1 MSFGY
6 DNGVI
11 YDIGQAFV
19 IFKKSEAA
27 ESVVRKL
34 DEGWSRQFYGS
45 TFLCNFL

>member
-34 DEGWSRQFYGS
+34 DEGCLLMSNGRYVLNS
-45 TFLCNFL
+45 M